1 MYILQYYTTYLTSYI
16 SQATGRLTWLP
27 LCDYK
32 GNGRVVSLTQAGKEM
47 QVFKDI
53 SLLVSQQRKWKWLVC
68 PTLRGETISH
78 QLALLSHSLPV
89 ICRCLLFFVFLN
101 LSPRLKSS
109 HQVTVR
115 KKTVDATRMETKV
128 PSTTKPNF
136 TVEVI
141 ITIVHVHQN
150 SNTSNTKPNR
160 MESTLFLSTASPE
173 SQNPGRGEN

>member
-1 MYILQYYTTYLTSYI
+1 MAPVVRLQG
-16 SQATGRLTWLP
+16 QWQGCVAHTGWQRDAGVQRYFSLGFSTKKVKVVGLSNAEG
-27 LCDYK
+27 
-32 GNGRVVSLTQAGKEM
+32 GNNCTPVGIVVSLSTSHM
-47 QVFKDI
+47 QMFTCI
-53 SLLVSQQRKWKWLVC
+53 
-68 PTLRGETISH
+68 
-78 QLALLSHSLPV
+78 
-89 ICRCLLFFVFLN
+89 FFLN

-136 TVEVI
+136 TVEVNF
-141 ITIVHVHQN
+141 TIVHVHQN
-150 SNTSNTKPNR
+150 CSSNIKPNR

>member
-1 MYILQYYTTYLTSYI
+1 MAPVVRLQGQWQGCVAHTGWQRDAGVQRYFSLGFSTKKVKVVGLSNAEGGWHCCLTLYQSYADVYLY
-16 SQATGRLTWLP
+16 
-27 LCDYK
+27 
-32 GNGRVVSLTQAGKEM
+32 
-47 QVFKDI
+47 
-53 SLLVSQQRKWKWLVC
+53 
-68 PTLRGETISH
+68 
-78 QLALLSHSLPV
+78 
-89 ICRCLLFFVFLN
+89 FVFWN

-136 TVEVI
+136 TVEVNF
-141 ITIVHVHQN
+141 TIVHVHQN
-150 SNTSNTKPNR
+150 CSSNIKPNR

>member
-1 MYILQYYTTYLTSYI
+1 MYILHLTILHILHLI
-16 SQATGRLTWLP
+16 SPRPPAGWHGSRCAITRAMAGLCRSHRLA
-27 LCDYK
+27 K
-32 GNGRVVSLTQAGKEM
+32 R
-47 QVFKDI
+47 
-53 SLLVSQQRKWKWLVC
+53 
-68 PTLRGETISH
+68 
-78 QLALLSHSLPV
+78 
-89 ICRCLLFFVFLN
+89 CRCSKIFLSWFLNKESESGWFVQRWGGKQFHTSWHCCLTLYQSYADVYLYFVFWN

-136 TVEVI
+136 TVEVNF
-141 ITIVHVHQN
+141 TIVHVHQN
-150 SNTSNTKPNR
+150 CSSNIKPNR